1 MEYTGNL
8 EGVEFYKEAYRK
20 ANIRYGDLK
29 KQLAEDM
36 NLFLKPIRDKI
47 LDLESDDKY
56 LGKVVKEG
64 AEKAHISADNTLN
77 ELKEIIGFKKF
88 YPVN

>member
-1 MEYTGNL
+1 
-8 EGVEFYKEAYRK
+8 
-20 ANIRYGDLK
+20 
-29 KQLAEDM
+29 M